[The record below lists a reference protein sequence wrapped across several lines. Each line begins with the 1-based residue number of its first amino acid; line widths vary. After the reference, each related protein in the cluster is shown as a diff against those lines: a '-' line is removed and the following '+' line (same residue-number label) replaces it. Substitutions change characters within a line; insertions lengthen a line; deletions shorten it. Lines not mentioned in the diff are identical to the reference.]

1 MCLMGSGHTHD
12 SALNVITLP
21 LGLVQAA
28 EEGAQ
33 VTDTTDKPQKEA
45 TLLPGDDQVTY
56 TCSPCMVCNVI
67 EAHCYVVLAEQATF
81 QTVDIA

>member
-1 MCLMGSGHTHD
+1 M
-12 SALNVITLP
+12 P

-33 VTDTTDKPQKEA
+33 VTDTSKPQEEA
-45 TLLPGDDQVTY
+45 TLPPGDDQVTY

-67 EAHCYVVLAEQATF
+67 EAHCYVVLAEQVTF